1 MKFFD
6 NLRKLRKMN
15 KKAGEELNFKR
26 LWKVYRVFGQ
36 HYKKYWKI
44 IAASF
49 LSLFVTIG
57 VTVLKPWPLK
67 LILDY
72 LILSKPLPEFAAFL
86 NPAVEN
92 NPRIV
97 LLSLAISIVL
107 LSLVQAVFSYFN
119 KFWLSKTGD
128 CLRADIR
135 ERVFAHLNTL
145 SLSFHEG
152 SRTGKTIYLLTSDIG
167 KLKDILVNFP
177 QDVLHRV
184 GLFSSYIVLMAILD
198 WKLCL
203 ISLATFPFFFL
214 FTKYLGA
221 GMKKFTKKTRK
232 QEGEVASILSENLQA
247 MSLVQAYGREDT
259 EHERFSA
266 ENAASLKAKLSTLK
280 LYRTFSRIMDVLVGL
295 GIASV
300 LYFGGKFAL
309 GGEILPGTLIIFVA
323 YLQDMYGTIHNFNEI
338 FLKLAKS
345 QVSAERL
352 MEVLD
357 EESTV
362 KDSPNAVPIENPEGK
377 IEFKNVSFSYKK
389 GEKVL
394 KDLNFEV
401 QPGENIAL
409 VGHSGAGKS
418 TLISLLLRFYEP
430 QKGQIL
436 IDGKDVRNYTMKS
449 LRNQTTILF
458 QEARLF
464 QMTVKENIAFGK
476 KGATDEEVVRAA
488 KLAEAHDFIMRLP
501 KGYKTKMYE
510 SAENLS
516 GGQKQRINIAR
527 AIIRDK
533 PIVILDEPSTGLD
546 AKSEMLVHKALE
558 HLTRD
563 RTTFIIAH
571 RFSTIANAD
580 RILFLGEGQLAHI
593 GTHDQLMKKSIG
605 YRELYEL
612 QFGKVQPLA
621 LQD

>member
-1 MKFFD
+1 MKFFKH
-6 NLRKLRKMN
+6 LRDLRKMN
-15 KKAGEELNFKR
+15 KKASEELNLKK
-26 LWKVYRVFGQ
+26 LLKIYRVFGQ

-49 LSLFVTIG
+49 LSLFATIG
-57 VTVLKPWPLK
+57 VTVLTPWPLK
-67 LILDY
+67 IILDHLILN
-72 LILSKPLPEFAAFL
+72 KELPEFAAFL
-86 NPAVEN
+86 RPVVEN
-92 NPRIV
+92 SPRIV

-107 LSLVQAVFSYFN
+107 LSFLQAIFSYFN

-128 CLRADIR
+128 SIGADIR

-152 SRTGKTIYLLTSDIG
+152 SRTGKMIYLLTSDIG
-167 KLKDILVNFP
+167 KMKAVLVNFP
-177 QDVLHRV
+177 QDVMHRV
-184 GLFSSYIVLMAILD
+184 GLFSTYIVLMALLN

-214 FTKYLGA
+214 FTRFFGA
-221 GMKKFTKKTRK
+221 GMKKFTKKSRK
-232 QEGEVASILSENLQA
+232 QESEVASILSENLQA

-259 EHERFSA
+259 ECERFTV
-266 ENAASLKAKLSTLK
+266 ENKASLKSKLSTLK
-280 LYRTFSRIMDVLVGL
+280 LYRTFSRILDVLVGL
-295 GIASV
+295 GIASI

-309 GGEILPGTLIIFVA
+309 GGEILPGTLVIFVT
-323 YLQDMYGTIHNFNEI
+323 YLQDMFGTVHNFNEI
-338 FLKLAKS
+338 FLSLAKS
-345 QVSAERL
+345 QASAERL

-362 KDSPNAVPIENPEGK
+362 KDRSDAIQIEKLNGK

-389 GEKVL
+389 GKKVL
-394 KDLNFEV
+394 NNLSFEV

-418 TLISLLLRFYEP
+418 TLISLLLRFYDP
-430 QKGQIL
+430 QEGQIF
-436 IDGKDVRNYTMKS
+436 IDGEDVRKYTMKS

-476 KGATDEEVVRAA
+476 KGATEEEVIRAA
-488 KLAEAHDFIMRLP
+488 KLAEAHNFIMRMP
-501 KGYKTKMYE
+501 KGYNTMMYE
-510 SAENLS
+510 GGENLS

-546 AKSEMLVHKALE
+546 AKSEMLVHKAIE
-558 HLTRD
+558 HLTKN

-571 RFSTIANAD
+571 KFSTIANAD
-580 RILFLGEGQLAHI
+580 RILLLDEGQIAHI
-593 GTHDQLMKKSIG
+593 GTHKQLMENSKE

-612 QFGKVQPLA
+612 QFGKIQPLA